1 MLGGSPPE
9 DMKRYTMHLFHNTMF
24 GKALLHKP
32 VLTSATL
39 ETALAKADMP
49 TKGTQTSLQKY
60 FSEEFVIQTIKVHT
74 TVLQDGDGPT
84 FSPTP
89 QKELVGIRKMSEM
102 SRTTSNSSTIPT
114 QESEI
119 STEWAM
125 LIVNQLWLKQQL
137 PALSSNSLV
146 SSLQLEDYKNSNG
159 DMSTTVRVAVDL
171 EAPGKSLSYYFIA
184 KLLPNDGPCG
194 VYCFKANIFK
204 KEISNY
210 FEMLPTLQQTC
221 QGQES
226 LEQLLSRAIPQ
237 CVYGSNNMDGTR
249 VLVFEYAL

>member
-1 MLGGSPPE
+1 
-9 DMKRYTMHLFHNTMF
+9 MKRYTMHLLYNTMF
-24 GKALLHKP
+24 GKALLHKL
-32 VLTSATL
+32 VLRSATL
-39 ETALAKADMP
+39 ETALARADMP

-60 FSEEFVIQTIKVHT
+60 FSEEFVIQTIKVYT
-74 TVLQDGDGPT
+74 TVLQDGDEPT
-84 FSPTP
+84 FSPTT
-89 QKELVGIRKMSEM
+89 QKKLMGIRKMSEM

-114 QESEI
+114 QVSEI

-137 PALSSNSLV
+137 PALGPNSLV
-146 SSLQLEDYKNSNG
+146 PSLQLEDCKNSNG
-159 DMSTTVRVAVDL
+159 DMSTTVRVPMDL

-194 VYCFKANIFK
+194 VYCFKAKIFE

-226 LEQLLSRAIPQ
+226 LEQLLARAIPQ